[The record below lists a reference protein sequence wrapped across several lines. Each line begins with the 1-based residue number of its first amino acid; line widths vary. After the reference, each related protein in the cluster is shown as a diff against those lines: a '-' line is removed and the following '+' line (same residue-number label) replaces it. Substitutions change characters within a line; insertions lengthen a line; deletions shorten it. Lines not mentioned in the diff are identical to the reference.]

1 MRYHQHHLKVLLHAA
16 FVVLTTLCLMR
27 PAWAVATLTVVN
39 NDGPG
44 EGFNDP
50 TPFTSTGGNP
60 ATSLGD
66 ARLIAFQFA
75 ANLWGSMVN
84 SLVEIRIEAQF
95 DPLPCN
101 PTQGVLGTAG
111 ANTVF
116 RDFVNT
122 PLAMTSVPRLVA
134 RSMGCPV
141 VWVV

>member
-1 MRYHQHHLKVLLHAA
+1 MRFLLHA
-16 FVVLTTLCLMR
+16 VLMVLTTLCLMQ
-27 PAWAVATLTVVN
+27 PAWAVATLSVVN
-39 NDGPG
+39 NDGPW

-84 SLVEIRIEAQF
+84 SLAEIRIEAQF

-101 PTQGVLGTAG
+101 PMQGVLGAAG
-111 ANTVF
+111 ANAVF
-116 RDFVNT
+116 RDFVNA
-122 PLAMTSVPRLVA
+122 PLANTAWRGRALPHYRTASGHTTLTHDVRV
-134 RSMGCPV
+134 
-141 VWVV
+141 